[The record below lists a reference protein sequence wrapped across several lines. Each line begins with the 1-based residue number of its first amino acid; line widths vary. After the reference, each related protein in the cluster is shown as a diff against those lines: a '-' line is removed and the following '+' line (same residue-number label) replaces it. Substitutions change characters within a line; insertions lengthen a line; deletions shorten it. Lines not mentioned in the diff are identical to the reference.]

1 MVIGEHG
8 ENMLPLVRFSSISG
22 IPLNSFINNV
32 QSNEFVTKTR
42 NVAAEV
48 ISLKGATVYAP
59 GNAVSAMVEA
69 ISRNRRKI
77 LPVSAFLE
85 GEYGYSNVCL
95 GVPCVLGS
103 NGIEKIVELDLNPE
117 EKEMLTKG
125 VQSVETAIREL
136 PL

>member
-1 MVIGEHG
+1 
-8 ENMLPLVRFSSISG
+8 
-22 IPLNSFINNV
+22 
-32 QSNEFVTKTR
+32 
-42 NVAAEV
+42 
-48 ISLKGATVYAP
+48 VYAP
-59 GNAVSAMVEA
+59 GNAVSAMIDA

-103 NGIEKIVELDLNPE
+103 NGIEKIVELDLNRE
-117 EKEMLTKG
+117 EKETFTKG